1 MKSHRSGKSERS
13 RIVEV
18 GIVIKILSGN
28 LLRRN
33 MKPKLLHAWVSN
45 RASDLRMMVLVYTA
59 ATIGTLFLVRDAAS
73 FGSEM
78 QFAIAAAI
86 ISFGVNAIVWFDGA
100 IADIGASTSSMDEEL
115 ANSEIGKNF
124 KKAPFIMFRLMALSI
139 VVVNSVAQVIALYA

>member
-1 MKSHRSGKSERS
+1 M
-13 RIVEV
+13 
-18 GIVIKILSGN
+18 IKILSGN
-28 LLRRN
+28 QLRRN

>member
-1 MKSHRSGKSERS
+1 MKSHRRGKSEGF

-18 GIVIKILSGN
+18 GIVIKMLSGN

-139 VVVNSVAQVIALYA
+139 VVVNSVAQVMVIY

>member
-1 MKSHRSGKSERS
+1 MKSHRGGKSEGF

-18 GIVIKILSGN
+18 GIVIKMLSGK

-139 VVVNSVAQVIALYA
+139 VVVNSVAQILVIY

>member
-1 MKSHRSGKSERS
+1 MKSHRSEKSERS

-59 ATIGTLFLVRDAAS
+59 ATIGTLFLVRDGAN

-124 KKAPFIMFRLMALSI
+124 KKAPFIMFLSLI
-139 VVVNSVAQVIALYA
+139 HI